1 MSFGKVIDFGKV
13 SVGSSAAKNFVVSN
27 DLTQSVMVTLEDLE
41 LELAQSKPNCQIIPQ
56 SCIAGF
62 DIYFSSKSIG
72 KYKKAFTW
80 KINGLHV
87 SKVFV
92 VADVLPIELI
102 MNKQNLIM
110 EFPEDLLQQT
120 LSQEI
125 VLSNPGNA
133 PAEFLWGSAGA
144 FMCSPEKGS
153 IGAGK
158 STVITIT
165 WTPNTG
171 KRNEEVKNTFHFSF
185 VS

>member
-1 MSFGKVIDFGKV
+1 
-13 SVGSSAAKNFVVSN
+13 
-27 DLTQSVMVTLEDLE
+27 MVTLEDLE
-41 LELAQSKPNCQIIPQ
+41 PELSQSKPNCQIIPQ

-92 VADVLPIELI
+92 VADVVPIELI
-102 MNKQNLIM
+102 MNKKNLIM
-110 EFPEDLLQQT
+110 EFPIEMLQQT
-120 LSQEI
+120 LTQEI

-144 FMCSPEKGS
+144 FMCNPEKGS
-153 IGAGK
+153 IGPGK
-158 STVITIT
+158 STVISIT
-165 WTPNTG
+165 WSPNAG
-171 KRNEEVKNTFHFSF
+171 KRNEEVIITVQYYHSPTKVTTPFTGVRLTHHGRHRSDIE
-185 VS
+185 SCRYIK